1 MSVKSIGEYKF
12 PPRDPSDSFDGMM
25 LMFVSWDHHLL
36 FAAPYIFY
44 VSPDENFGEFVEQK
58 LKPVMAPDPDAASV
72 EWDKVTWLKANQAF
86 QPDFAKSLTE
96 NGISHKVELRM
107 QTGPSTLVA
116 QGE

>member
-44 VSPDENFGEFVEQK
+44 VSPDENFGEFVE
-58 LKPVMAPDPDAASV
+58 
-72 EWDKVTWLKANQAF
+72 
-86 QPDFAKSLTE
+86 
-96 NGISHKVELRM
+96 
-107 QTGPSTLVA
+107 
-116 QGE
+116 